1 MADGKKTWSYRIVAS
16 FGPGDL
22 LRLGNAIA
30 EDKRFRDQK
39 VKFDFD
45 WMKRR
50 VAFTAATEDAAR
62 EATGILLSRVEKKA
76 GPGQLLAGKPG
87 TGENGRVTIPIGI
100 VLQEP
105 EVFREL
111 IVGGL
116 YEAGLMG
123 ITLDP
128 NIGGHFLIRPSGP
141 ASRLPWRELVTDFPL
156 PPYLKLEER
165 EIEDD
170 R

>member
-1 MADGKKTWSYRIVAS
+1 MARKKETWSFRIVAT

-30 EDKRFRDQK
+30 GDTRFRDAELTY
-39 VKFDFD
+39 DFD

-50 VAFTAATEDAAR
+50 LAFTANTEEAATQAC
-62 EATGILLSRVEKKA
+62 GMLISRVEKKA
-76 GPGQLLAGKPG
+76 GPDQLLAGKPE
-87 TGENGRVTIPIGI
+87 TGADGRVTIPMGVI
-100 VLQEP
+100 LQEP

-111 IVGGL
+111 MVGGL

-123 ITLDP
+123 ITQDP
-128 NIGGHFLIRPSGP
+128 NDGGHFLIRPKGP
-141 ASRLPWRELVTDFPL
+141 AASLPWRDLITEFPL

-165 EIEDD
+165 IIEDEK
-170 R
+170 

>member
-1 MADGKKTWSYRIVAS
+1 MARKKQTWSFRIVAS

-30 EDKRFRDQK
+30 EDKRFRDANLEYE
-39 VKFDFD
+39 FD

-50 VAFTAATEDAAR
+50 VAFTARTGEAATEAS
-62 EATGILLSRVEKKA
+62 GILLSRVERKA
-76 GPGQLLAGKPG
+76 GAGQLLAGKPE
-87 TGENGRVTIPIGI
+87 TAPDGRVTVPIGVI
-100 VLQEP
+100 LQEP

-111 IVGGL
+111 MVGGL

-123 ITLDP
+123 ITQDP
-128 NIGGHFLIRPSGP
+128 NDGGHFLIRPTGP
-141 ASRLPWRELVTDFPL
+141 ASNLPWHELVTEFPL

-165 EIEDD
+165 IIEDGK
-170 R
+170 